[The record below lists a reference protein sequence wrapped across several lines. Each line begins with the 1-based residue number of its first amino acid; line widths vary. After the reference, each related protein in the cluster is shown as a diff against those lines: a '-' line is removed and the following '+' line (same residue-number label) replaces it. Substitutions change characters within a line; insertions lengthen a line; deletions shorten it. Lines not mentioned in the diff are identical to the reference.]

1 MNDSFISTVCA
12 TATSVCKDASAALKI
27 HIESQQP
34 TKVFFIADTN
44 TAGFASE
51 LASTVGGITETHVI
65 TVAAGDVNKNID
77 TLAGIWLELSQNGAT
92 RRSVIVNVGGGMITD
107 LGGFVAATF
116 KRGIKYINVPTTLLG
131 AVDAATGG
139 KTAINFNGLKN
150 EIGAFALPMATIVS
164 PVYFKTLSEAEFLSG
179 YAEMIKTALLF
190 DKKLFVSM
198 LEPDDFRSDDVL
210 FIDALERCMA
220 HKGYV
225 TGADPVENGL
235 RKTLNLGHTA
245 GHAIESL
252 LLEKKSPVPHGVAVA
267 YGLLVEMILSHFL
280 LSFPSETLH
289 QYARMLKGYYPPLPF
304 RCSDIERLIEFMRHD
319 KKNATPSQPVF
330 TLLEDVGRPV
340 IDCCPDL
347 DDIKQALELTRD
359 MMP

>member
-1 MNDSFISTVCA
+1 MNGSFISAVCA
-12 TATSVCKDASAALKI
+12 TATSVCKDAAVPLKI
-27 HIESQQP
+27 LIETQQP
-34 TKVFFIADTN
+34 ANVFFVADTN
-44 TAGFASE
+44 TVAFAAE
-51 LASTVGGITETHVI
+51 LASKIGEITETHVI
-65 TVAAGDVNKNID
+65 EVAAGDVNKNID
-77 TLAGIWLELSQNGAT
+77 SLAGIWLELSRKGAT

-107 LGGFVAATF
+107 LGGFAAATF

-150 EIGAFALPMATIVS
+150 EIGAFALPAATIVS
-164 PVYFKTLSEAEFLSG
+164 PVYFKSLSEQEFLSG
-179 YAEMIKTALLF
+179 YAEMMKTALLF
-190 DKKLFVSM
+190 DKKLFMKM
-198 LEPDDFRSDDVL
+198 LEPDDFRADEAL
-210 FIDALERCMA
+210 FMDALERCMA

-252 LLEKKSPVPHGVAVA
+252 CLEKKRAVPHGVAVA
-267 YGLLVEMILSHFL
+267 YGLLTEMILSHFL
-280 LSFPSETLH
+280 LKFPSETLH
-289 QYARMLKGYYPPLPF
+289 QYARMLKEYYPPLPF
-304 RCSDIERLIEFMRHD
+304 GCPDIDRLFEFMRHD
-319 KKNATPSQPVF
+319 KKNATPTQPVF

-340 IDCCPDL
+340 IDCCPDM
-347 DDIKQALELTRD
+347 DEIKQALEMTRD